1 MTRSAHFKL
10 YDAALCCE
18 CDEVFERGP
27 SACPSCT
34 CTHFL
39 YLSSFVPPKLGR
51 AEINK
56 RREEVARS
64 EHGSGHWSQQ
74 VLKAAS

>member
-1 MTRSAHFKL
+1 MAGSGHFKL

-27 SACPSCT
+27 GACPSCT

-39 YLSSFVPPKLGR
+39 YLSAFVPTKLNR
-51 AEINK
+51 TEIDRVRKVTAFDEDSGK
-56 RREEVARS
+56 R
-64 EHGSGHWSQQ
+64 
-74 VLKAAS
+74 VLKRAV